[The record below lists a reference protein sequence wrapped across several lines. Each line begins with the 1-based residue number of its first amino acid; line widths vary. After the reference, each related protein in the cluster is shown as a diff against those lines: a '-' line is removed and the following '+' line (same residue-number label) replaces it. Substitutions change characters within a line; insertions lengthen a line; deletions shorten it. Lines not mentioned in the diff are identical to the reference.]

1 MVCYVIVD
9 GQVINA
15 WRCVCRRE
23 FLITPKQYNLITFPE
38 YSKEAEHSAGLNQ
51 SLPIYQL
58 SSYFSTHDYTYK
70 INSDK
75 KRVQNIKKNEYH
87 PIGERW
93 PAQMLHHLENNF
105 KLYHVRC

>member
-1 MVCYVIVD
+1 MHEGVYV
-9 GQVINA
+9 
-15 WRCVCRRE
+15 RE

-38 YSKEAEHSAGLNQ
+38 YSKETEHSEGLNQ

-75 KRVQNIKKNEYH
+75 KRVQNIKK
-87 PIGERW
+87 
-93 PAQMLHHLENNF
+93 
-105 KLYHVRC
+105 